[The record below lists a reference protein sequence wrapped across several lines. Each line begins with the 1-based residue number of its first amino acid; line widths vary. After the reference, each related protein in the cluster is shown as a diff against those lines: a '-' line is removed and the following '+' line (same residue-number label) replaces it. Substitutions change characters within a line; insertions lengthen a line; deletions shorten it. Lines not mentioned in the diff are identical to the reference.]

1 MVLCTRESRE
11 KGQNNGNHE
20 PCQGFPYVVL
30 ASRTH
35 TNTLHSTQSSHRF
48 AACASQTVYSYIES
62 AKDTRRIVLSYVS
75 FVWFWL
81 CDLCARTEHLAI
93 MYVHFVHTAV
103 LSCTLPCAGIMT
115 YFGPKWNVFSI
126 YILHQQCM
134 ITVCFFCFS
143 CGAGRR
149 RRRRR
154 RHTKWYSVMCEC
166 SFGCVRFCCVC
177 CAVPENGI
185 YANIYSERVC
195 DCAMHNA
202 TLSVQ
207 FHSLVTVYV
216 H

>member
-30 ASRTH
+30 TSRTH

-143 CGAGRR
+143 CGAAAAVAAA
-149 RRRRR
+149 
-154 RHTKWYSVMCEC
+154 KQNDILWCVSVRLVAWDSVVFVVRCPKTAYMQTYIASEC
-166 SFGCVRFCCVC
+166 
-177 CAVPENGI
+177 
-185 YANIYSERVC
+185 
-195 DCAMHNA
+195 
-202 TLSVQ
+202 
-207 FHSLVTVYV
+207 VTVQCTMPR
-216 H
+216 